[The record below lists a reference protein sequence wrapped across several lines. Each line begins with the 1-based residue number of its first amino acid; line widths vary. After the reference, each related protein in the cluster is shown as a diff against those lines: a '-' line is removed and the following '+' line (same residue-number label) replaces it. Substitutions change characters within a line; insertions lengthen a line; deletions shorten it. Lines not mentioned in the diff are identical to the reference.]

1 MFECERELETDSGC
15 NSAWNL
21 LHLTPEIT
29 KSAGTK
35 QKLIATWP
43 AITKRFPPRILML
56 NTLQLL
62 DCLGNLARLIQSE
75 LIRMWAQCLE
85 LHLLKFYLTSLLR
98 VRDAPPE
105 VTGWQRQM
113 PDWTRPA
120 KSTPT
125 ADTFLESWKDGRGWG
140 RWERTGGAPWRD
152 RVTGWG
158 QSSREY
164 RIDETRTEEKQ
175 SAVTSS

>member
-1 MFECERELETDSGC
+1 MFECKRELEMDSGC

-75 LIRMWAQCLE
+75 LIRMWAE
-85 LHLLKFYLTSLLR
+85 LHLLKFYLTSLLSR
-98 VRDAPPE
+98 
-105 VTGWQRQM
+105 T
-113 PDWTRPA
+113 
-120 KSTPT
+120 
-125 ADTFLESWKDGRGWG
+125 SWSH
-140 RWERTGGAPWRD
+140 
-152 RVTGWG
+152 RVTKTDAWLDTACQVYANHRPFPGELEGWKRMREMGKDRWCTLEG
-158 QSSREY
+158 QS
-164 RIDETRTEEKQ
+164 DGMG
-175 SAVTSS
+175 AVK